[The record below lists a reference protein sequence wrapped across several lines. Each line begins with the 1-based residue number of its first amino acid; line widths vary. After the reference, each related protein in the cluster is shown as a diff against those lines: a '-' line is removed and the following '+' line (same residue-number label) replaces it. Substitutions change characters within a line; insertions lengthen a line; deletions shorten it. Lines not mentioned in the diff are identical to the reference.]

1 MVSNIVGIRERTSL
15 FALVELG
22 MLPKNKKSNRTKSS
36 RIRYPVKER
45 VILGRGMT
53 KHTADKYFHTAYSK

>member
-1 MVSNIVGIRERTSL
+1 
-15 FALVELG
+15 
-22 MLPKNKKSNRTKSS
+22 MLPKNKKSSTTKSS

-53 KHTADKYFHTAYSK
+53 KHIADKYFHTAYSKQARHEAV